1 MCIDLGINKCTDMPI
16 HVSRHVHGYL
26 HRPAHRDV
34 HIDVINSGIGIVGKV
49 GVSSANQKSTG
60 RFSQSTVES
69 TVDTESNDTA

>member
-34 HIDVINSGIGIVGKV
+34 HIDVINSGIGIVG
-49 GVSSANQKSTG
+49 
-60 RFSQSTVES
+60 R
-69 TVDTESNDTA
+69 